1 MVDIFILPNKV
12 SHTTMHIFNWKL
24 FLIYLVTFCLSNEKA
39 VFFLPDKIMDLELQS
54 LKHMQVFMYLQLKKN
69 VFTTLTKI

>member
-1 MVDIFILPNKV
+1 M
-12 SHTTMHIFNWKL
+12 
-24 FLIYLVTFCLSNEKA
+24 FLIYLVKFCLNNEKA

-54 LKHMQVFMYLQLKKN
+54 LKHMQVFIYLQLKKN